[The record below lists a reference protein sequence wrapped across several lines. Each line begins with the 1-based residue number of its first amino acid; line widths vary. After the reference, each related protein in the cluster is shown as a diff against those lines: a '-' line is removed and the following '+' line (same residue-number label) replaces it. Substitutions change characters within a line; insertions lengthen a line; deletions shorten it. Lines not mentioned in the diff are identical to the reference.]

1 LTTTDA
7 DSQTNLETNLN
18 STVDG
23 ETEIAAEA
31 AVETPEEAVVQ
42 TITELTGPADQTK
55 VTVARNEENYIEVER
70 ASEETRSPTNHQVEI
85 TGPQN
90 AEKTTVDHSNT
101 IYREREIP
109 KASITVDQ
117 PAEETESSVAPAA
130 AEQNSETVNQ
140 AATMT
145 PADTASIEN
154 TITIEVSSPDSRQPI
169 DLSGEKLVV
178 KRMLEIPETSS
189 QPIAPSPEL
198 KFQKLAREQIE
209 SQPDTQLPLHNQA
222 NPNLDSSAN
231 SPSEKSWAEAYQ
243 KMKEAGWVPQ

>member
-154 TITIEVSSPDSRQPI
+154 TITIEVSSPDQPSTNRFVRGKI
-169 DLSGEKLVV
+169 G
-178 KRMLEIPETSS
+178 
-189 QPIAPSPEL
+189 
-198 KFQKLAREQIE
+198 
-209 SQPDTQLPLHNQA
+209 
-222 NPNLDSSAN
+222 
-231 SPSEKSWAEAYQ
+231 
-243 KMKEAGWVPQ
+243 G